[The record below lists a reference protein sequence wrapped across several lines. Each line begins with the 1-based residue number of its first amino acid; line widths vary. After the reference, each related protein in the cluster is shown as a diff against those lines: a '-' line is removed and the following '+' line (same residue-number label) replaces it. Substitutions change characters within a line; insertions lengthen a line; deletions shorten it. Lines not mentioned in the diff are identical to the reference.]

1 MCRQQLT
8 IREQH
13 NFLLLILFFIFN
25 FNFHIYVY
33 IFIVTINS
41 HNLQTDLATA
51 SFSWVLWLIKR
62 HNKSGEIDIVEA
74 TLEHFVEVH
83 KFNYRYVWYISEI
96 RNQSRLAL
104 ITLSERSSYLVFHI
118 LHFIFFV
125 FVLGFSFDFY
135 F

>member
-1 MCRQQLT
+1 M
-8 IREQH
+8 
-13 NFLLLILFFIFN
+13 
-25 FNFHIYVY
+25 
-33 IFIVTINS
+33 TINS
-41 HNLQTDLATA
+41 HNLQTDLAAA

-74 TLEHFVEVH
+74 TLEHFVEAH

>member
-25 FNFHIYVY
+25 FNFHIY

-104 ITLSERSSYLVFHI
+104 ITLSERSSFLVFHI
-118 LHFIFFV
+118 LHFILFV